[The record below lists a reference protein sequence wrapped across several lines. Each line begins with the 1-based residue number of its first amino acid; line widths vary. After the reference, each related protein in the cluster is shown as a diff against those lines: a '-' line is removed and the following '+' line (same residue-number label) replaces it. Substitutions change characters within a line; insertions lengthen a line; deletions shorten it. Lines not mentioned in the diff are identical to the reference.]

1 MEATEIEFAF
11 TPPAFVVQS
20 NPHLPMKNI
29 AIIILL
35 LVSLTL
41 GALMLRQQKQTA
53 QTQAALAQVQTE
65 LGTAQTQ
72 LKANTEAAAQIANA
86 KRSSK
91 ILQETLVETSKFA
104 DEKAKQAEDLKVK
117 LAAAQTNTNNPMA
130 NMAKMFSDPKMKEMI
145 KAQQKTV
152 LGPMIAKQYGDL
164 FQQLNLSA
172 DDSTQLKNLL
182 LNKMLAG
189 ADAGMSM
196 LDDSLDATNRA
207 ALGKQVKAATDDY
220 ETQIKDFLR
229 DGYASYQ
236 SYEKTVPDRTEVNQF
251 GDQLTGD
258 NAMKPEQQAQL
269 IQALSEARNG
279 FKWTTDYTDNNK
291 LPADGDFAGMF
302 SEEKLDKF
310 TQEKEQ
316 FDQQFL
322 ERAQKIL
329 NPEQAKS
336 FAEFQSNQRQMQIMG
351 MKMAASMFGGKK

>member
-1 MEATEIEFAF
+1 
-11 TPPAFVVQS
+11 
-20 NPHLPMKNI
+20 MKNI
-29 AIIILL
+29 AIILL
-35 LVSLTL
+35 LLASLTL
-41 GALMLRQQKQTA
+41 GALMLRQQKQSVE
-53 QTQAALAQVQTE
+53 TQATLAQMQTD
-65 LGTAQTQ
+65 LATAQTQ
-72 LKANTEAAAQIANA
+72 LKATAEAAAQIANT

-104 DEKAKQAEDLKVK
+104 DEKAKQAEELQLK
-117 LAAAQTNTNNPMA
+117 LAAAAKTNTNNPMA

-152 LGPMIAKQYGDL
+152 LGPMISKQYGEL

-172 DDSTQLKNLL
+172 DDSTQLKKLL
-182 LNKMLAG
+182 LDKMLAG
-189 ADAGMSM
+189 ADVGMSM

-207 ALGKQVKAATDDY
+207 ALGKQVKATTDDY
-220 ETQIKDFLR
+220 EAQIKAFLG

-236 SYEKTVPDRTEVNQF
+236 SYEKTVPDRMTVNQF
-251 GDQLTGD
+251 GDQLSGD
-258 NAMKPEQQAQL
+258 NTLNPEQQTQL
-269 IQALSEARNG
+269 IQAMSEARTG

-291 LPADGDFAGMF
+291 VPADGDYASMF

-329 NPEQAKS
+329 TPEQAKS
-336 FAEFQSNQRQMQIMG
+336 FAEFQANQRQMQIMG